1 MKRGQVYVWNTKQSY
16 VAGMFTIMKHK
27 CIAGMIADGESIK
40 HTIKCT
46 AEMHKKSLALICM
59 LSNCI
64 YTCLHVLQWYTN
76 IYMNNVLSVINIYFF
91 IVHVCALFLEKIA
104 DLQLDIHVKHLL

>member
-1 MKRGQVYVWNTKQSY
+1 MYETPKLCCGNVHNYETQL
-16 VAGMFTIMKHK
+16 

-64 YTCLHVLQWYTN
+64 YTCLHVLQ
-76 IYMNNVLSVINIYFF
+76 
-91 IVHVCALFLEKIA
+91 
-104 DLQLDIHVKHLL
+104 